1 MKQNSISIKDLI
13 EKLNISEDSKNFW
26 KEKIIKS
33 DNIPVQVI
41 EAFEFLPAETIEK
54 VTTIIKNKQHLDAVD
69 IIEEV

>member
-1 MKQNSISIKDLI
+1 MKQNSILIKDLI

>member
-1 MKQNSISIKDLI
+1 MKQNSILIKDLI

-54 VTTIIKNKQHLDAVD
+54 VTTIIQNKQHLDAVD
-69 IIEEV
+69 TIEEV